1 MAILP
6 TVLTMEPSWF
16 WFSLWLWVL
25 LWPWFL
31 TRLLTPLDINLIGF
45 WKSFVLGVNMG
56 GSGVVLSFLNKW
68 LGLGFHRFLCLVCV
82 RTGMSPILCLFS
94 PLLSPITLDY

>member
-1 MAILP
+1 
-6 TVLTMEPSWF
+6 
-16 WFSLWLWVL
+16 
-25 LWPWFL
+25 
-31 TRLLTPLDINLIGF
+31 
-45 WKSFVLGVNMG
+45 MG